1 MWCVRFVEY
10 FQANSS
16 ESERDGIWH
25 EQASDGPC
33 GGAGQHRPSWRRGG
47 GRGPRQEEDSDESS
61 SPVSTSAAQSE
72 GASRQARSWSS
83 SGRTSRASRA
93 TTSTARTRVG
103 KIVQY
108 KPADTM
114 EFVRI
119 DSGRVTG
126 DGEIIFT
133 GPRLLEE
140 DLRPLTDLEL
150 ATALAECAERGVG
163 LGDVGFTAEMGESE
177 VDDTQTAST
186 SARTPQRAGPW
197 TEAPSFT
204 TSTPRKDRSYTE
216 PDLQLTVVSNP
227 RKPM

>member
-1 MWCVRFVEY
+1 MDLE
-10 FQANSS
+10 A
-16 ESERDGIWH
+16 
-25 EQASDGPC
+25 
-33 GGAGQHRPSWRRGG
+33 RRWS
-47 GRGPRQEEDSDESS
+47 RSPTRRRCRREFESS
-61 SPVSTSAAQSE
+61 VNECGAVRGSE
-72 GASRQARSWSS
+72 PPSKILVQFGTDEQGKPRYYEYS
-83 SGRTSRASRA
+83 
-93 TTSTARTRVG
+93 RTRVG
-103 KIVQY
+103 KTVQY

-119 DSGRVTG
+119 DSGRVTST
-126 DGEIIFT
+126 GEIVFS
-133 GPRLLEE
+133 GPQLLEE

-163 LGDVGFTAEMGESE
+163 LDQVGFTAEVDESE
-177 VDDTQTAST
+177 TDDTQTAST
-186 SARTPQRAGPW
+186 SARTPQRAGTS